1 MGKKAQAYYCTVVGE
16 QVHISLKN
24 KINFGLKYKKDYF
37 VQCDQ
42 EDCQYV
48 GENLSP
54 CPLFVEMFS
63 NPLPV

>member
-1 MGKKAQAYYCTVVGE
+1 MGKKAQPYFCKVVGE

-24 KINFGLKYKKDYF
+24 KMSFGAKYKKDYF

-48 GENLSP
+48 DENISP
-54 CPLFVEMFS
+54 CPLFIGMFG